1 MSKTRMGKRVASL
14 LLSLVMMLSLLPT
27 TVYATEDTGGGTG
40 ATYSVDDTSALA
52 NTEETVSCEDGQH
65 IWTSSTTTGISVC
78 SKCQTTKAIPDIQA
92 VVPAGGVPE
101 GYTLWTP
108 GYTVLYG
115 NKCENDYTI
124 DEAEKEFIVSR
135 YKYNENGAYI
145 YFTAKVTVDGVEYQT
160 VLDSGDSYLADFNG
174 NGNVRC
180 FYYLEDGVIVRNLKD
195 RSTTPSQAWVSVST
209 AYAGSVDLNDND
221 AAYFVEDVGFVTSL
235 NDVTADRVIVY
246 ECNTRPQSL
255 TLCGLTYGIGGW
267 CDVVIDPNGGSF
279 AGHTEAYTAVSG
291 MSGRQTVSGEP
302 VREGY
307 GFAGW
312 AISFTPVENVVT
324 FTAQWADAGSGVITT
339 GPVDEEGIIKVG
351 VTGVPHD
358 DDTEIRIDARA
369 DGSSALK
376 TVIDV
381 DQQTLRAEHRDV
393 TIKTNV
399 GTLVIDA
406 AAWAS
411 MAAKAEDGSHAD
423 LSIERSDDG
432 KKYIITAMDGSNN
445 IYPAGS
451 NGSVK
456 ISVPYEGI
464 NPVVYYVDGT
474 TKTDMKATYENGVL
488 TWVTNHFSEFVI
500 EEASTAYVTVNGVG
514 YDTLKE
520 AIRAAN
526 AGDTVTLL
534 ADVNL
539 DSAQTISKQL
549 TLDLNG
555 KTISSTAYRTIQLN
569 AGADLTVKDSASGG
583 KITNTYTGKAYPAT
597 IYLNAA
603 GTKFTLEGG
612 TIESDPNVTSLQSVA
627 INSEKGKACEVNIKG
642 GSVIVPEA
650 ATEGRGIVASTNSMT
665 LKISGGTITGG
676 LHGVDAYSG
685 STVNITGGEITAHYV
700 DTGVI
705 KEAYGMRL
713 TGTANVTVAGGT
725 ITGVKMNDNGNDLP
739 KVTLASGR
747 VNGSFYSI
755 VTSYK
760 PQPEFTVAENATIV
774 LGNDSAAKFLP
785 DTVKLVQNSDGTYG
799 VKAGAYVAQ
808 IGETTY
814 ETLEAAFAHAKDGDT
829 ITLLTDCS
837 GNGIVVEKEKFTD
850 KGLIVDF
857 NNHTYTVGGVL
868 VGSSGT
874 KSNGFQLNK
883 DNKITFRNGA
893 IYGDASVA
901 GDDTTN
907 WTGAPAILIQNYCDL
922 TLSGM
927 KVSGGSNTVYTMSN
941 NCGNV
946 VIENTTINAGGGGS
960 GRAPFA
966 LDACGYGSYTGVS
979 VTVKGTS
986 AINGD
991 IEVSRSASNENAVK
1005 LALEG
1010 GTVTGEL
1017 KIDSSIKSGDATTV
1031 TKGADVT
1038 LDAPTGYMWN
1048 DANTLVKAVAEVNGT
1063 QYETLQAAIDKA
1075 GKEATVTL
1083 LADTR
1088 ENVTIDKG
1096 LTLDLNG
1103 FTLNGGTE
1111 KGKPALTITARPV
1124 TIKDSS
1130 EAQTGT
1136 IKREDT
1142 AENSGVSSHY
1152 VIDVQGNGWL
1162 TFEGGNVKNGSGVVG
1177 VTGASLVRVGDDSV
1191 KKYPGLVINGGTFTQ
1206 DNFIVIKVDR
1216 GYLTLNG
1223 GTLNS
1228 ANTYAV
1234 ENWFRATIKGGTVNG
1249 AVSSWTYSAGSNSTL
1264 TIEGGTVNGA
1274 VTSVNYGDADKVAKV
1289 EITGGTVNGELDTR
1303 SYDPKTNELTSIDD
1317 AAKAT
1322 IKVTGG
1328 TFDRDPGKYVV
1339 EGSTATKNSEG
1350 KYGVEKAY
1358 LATVG
1363 ETSYY
1368 TMEEA
1373 FKAQT
1378 ASGEPIVMLRDYT
1391 TGGTFNSGSIN
1402 RTVDLDGHTWTY
1414 TGTDTN
1420 DAAFEINYS
1429 DVTLTVKNG
1438 TVVSNSMVGLI
1449 PSAMGGTITYDNSGL
1464 VFEDVTMTANG
1475 HSGIETNGNNT
1486 NDTVTLKN
1494 STLNVPNGFGIYF
1507 PSSGTLTIDN
1517 SQITAK
1523 TMGVQVCSGSLNI
1536 NAGSGI
1542 TVTGDEVPKTENDG
1556 AIQDGAAI
1564 SIVNRT
1570 GYKGLDKIE
1579 VTGGKF
1585 TAKTGNDAI
1594 KAYNWNNTNRTEDE
1608 WAEAGTYIAVSGG
1621 TFSSAVKE
1629 EYCATGYIPTT
1640 NSDGTHGVKAGTYVA
1655 EVGSTKYES
1664 LADAFAAVRDNETVK
1679 LLANINLSK
1688 MLTISG
1694 SKAFTLDLNGH
1705 NIINKELTALM
1716 LAGSTNMTVQDTSE
1730 TASGMLSG
1738 GYIGIVVAAEATL
1751 TVKSGVVKGDVSA
1764 VMNSGTVNIEDTAK
1778 LQRNTGYSVDCEP
1791 GSTVNMT
1798 GGTVFDIGTTES
1810 AHSYNVNVSDGVVEN
1825 YVYAT
1830 SVTGGTIKDLILIK
1844 GGEISNA
1851 TINGY
1856 IQWLD
1861 ETVPTLKNVK
1871 IGDNATVKNEGY
1883 RFNSG
1888 KTAIEAIPYVAEYNG
1903 AKYTSLQEAIDAAS
1917 KQNYGQTEVKLLCNL
1932 TITETIVFAKQYS
1945 VGSVLLNLG
1954 GYTLTGND
1962 CRALQINK
1970 GNLYLENGTVTSIGD
1985 NIVNSSSVIRIGSNE
2000 AECSGISPMLYMRNG
2015 AKVLAPKTY
2024 GVTLFGSATVKEK
2037 LTVAGNASIV
2047 ATGPSPAISGNG
2059 DKAYHVD
2066 GKGTEITITGNA
2078 VVSAE
2083 NNYAIYHPDNG
2094 TLKIQDS
2101 ATVSGKGGIQM
2112 CSGTLTISGSP
2123 KIEALGKADHET
2135 GAAGPIYDVA
2145 AISVVNRSYPGG
2157 APVVTITG
2165 TPTVTAVDG
2174 EVIHAYTWS
2183 SNAESVWAEAG
2194 NNINVSGGTYSKTF
2208 NTAYLAAD
2216 CTLVANNDTTYTV
2229 KQKPVA
2235 EYNGTQ
2241 YTSLPQAI
2249 LDANN
2254 SEAGGT
2260 VKLLDNVTLTRNLG
2274 IGGSAPVTLDLDKK
2288 TLTLNGAQIYTQGS
2302 ATVTI
2307 NNGTI
2312 KRIDTPTSGS
2322 ANNFAIQVMSGSSL
2336 TLGAGIGSTYK
2347 VTLESTY
2354 GIYNVGGTLT
2364 VRYATITTNGWSIA
2378 VSDSA
2383 SKTGEVYIGRGMG
2396 GNTKT
2401 VITSESGNV
2410 LGTMVNSKPNV
2421 TIDYG
2426 TLTSNGTDWDAG
2438 VIYWASEGT
2447 LTITGGIFNAGSVE
2461 GSTAAAVYQKNGTVK
2476 ISGTTAK
2483 LLGSNALIVKAG
2495 DGSTGTMVTELSG
2508 GTYSTKPEET
2518 WVVEGKEIH
2527 KTTDGLYKV
2536 EGPYV
2541 VEVTFEDGTVHK
2553 FDSWSKAF
2561 YSAEAQG
2568 HNATVKLLTD
2578 IETTSKVTTW
2588 ATVTVDFNG
2597 HTLTVNGSGVAAITA
2612 LTKGTAASVT
2622 LMDSVGNGGM
2632 KTTGVYGV
2640 TVRGTGAT
2648 ATVKSGNYNCETT
2661 AVQVENGT
2669 AYIEGGTFQTVDTDK
2684 SYLLNCIDEAF
2695 KAGTAKM
2702 EVTGGTFYGFDPS
2715 ANPEGE
2721 GTTYVKTGYVST
2733 NNGDGTFTVEEAKY
2747 VIKVT
2752 SCIEGTD
2759 QTVATPT
2766 GGGMYCEG
2774 EKVTVAT
2781 NAVAGFKFLGWYDG
2795 ATLLDTHMT
2804 YEHTVTGDCTL
2815 IAKYTAVSGGTFRLE
2830 VNASKFT
2837 VDEKTK
2843 MRYVDMR
2850 INAATEVVVE
2860 YTGNDKF
2867 LYWINGSNNVVST
2880 EAKIALVAVGNFKLT
2895 AVVESTEL
2903 GSDYAYVIFK
2913 NAFVKGQSLSADYY
2927 TSSDTIVFPSTPVYV
2942 GRTFKY
2948 WGTEVNGEIVE
2959 ATQAVISDLIKNGAT
2974 TVIIAPVYESNG
2986 TYTVKVNY
2994 VDTKGNSLKDTL
3006 TISGIGTGLMQY
3018 VTADEK
3024 IDELTFSH
3032 WEIGGKNVGTNK
3044 TYAAL
3049 SRTNGDV
3056 VALTAVY
3063 VTEGTV
3069 TKPENVLTIA
3079 ATGANIEGGKYKLT
3093 FTANY
3098 SIDENATIKKGGIL
3112 FSNKDIAEDIFTINN
3127 TSLMCTEW
3135 DGDIAQSGAR
3145 NGVINY
3151 SKETT
3156 RIYARAYITLAD
3168 GTVIYSD
3175 IVNATYSE
3183 IVKK

>member
-520 AIRAAN
+520 AIRAAK
-526 AGDTVTLL
+526 AGETVTLL

-665 LKISGGTITGG
+665 LKISGGTIAGG

-685 STVNITGGEITAHYV
+685 STVNITGGTITARV
-700 DTGVI
+700 EDTGEI

-713 TGTANVTVAGGT
+713 IGTANVTVAGGT
-725 ITGVKMNDNGNDLP
+725 ITGVKMDDNGYKPDVPN
-739 KVTLASGR
+739 VTLKSGTI
-747 VNGSFYSI
+747 NGSFYYISKGTI
-755 VTSYK
+755 T
-760 PQPEFTVAENATIV
+760 FTVAENADIV
-774 LGNDSAAKFLP
+774 LANDSAAKFLP
-785 DTVKLVQNSDGTYG
+785 DTVKLVQNADGTYGIKAGTYVAQVGSTKYETLQEAINATVTGDTVTLLADVDLGSSVSFYNKKDTSVCNLTFDLNGHTITSAIGDNGTVLAAREGLVIKNGAIVNTSESTNKKTSAICVTSKGTTTIENVTVTSKVSGVYICQLTSTGAEVVNVESGTFISGEYGVYIANPKGSTTKSPVETLNINGGTINGTHTGVYAKGAESGSRNAVVNVNITAGTVSSVGVYGAKEEQPVNLTVSGGTISDKLHIDNLGGKALVTGGAVKGAVTNNGTLTISGGTFNGDLTNKTNGSITITGGTFATKPNETYLADGYVFATNGDGTYG
-799 VKAGAYVAQ
+799 VTAGTVYVAA
-808 IGETTY
+808 IGEN
-814 ETLEAAFAHAKDGDT
+814 K
-829 ITLLTDCS
+829 
-837 GNGIVVEKEKFTD
+837 
-850 KGLIVDF
+850 
-857 NNHTYTVGGVL
+857 YT
-868 VGSSGT
+868 S
-874 KSNGFQLNK
+874 
-883 DNKITFRNGA
+883 
-893 IYGDASVA
+893 
-901 GDDTTN
+901 
-907 WTGAPAILIQNYCDL
+907 
-922 TLSGM
+922 
-927 KVSGGSNTVYTMSN
+927 
-941 NCGNV
+941 
-946 VIENTTINAGGGGS
+946 
-960 GRAPFA
+960 
-966 LDACGYGSYTGVS
+966 
-979 VTVKGTS
+979 
-986 AINGD
+986 
-991 IEVSRSASNENAVK
+991 
-1005 LALEG
+1005 
-1010 GTVTGEL
+1010 
-1017 KIDSSIKSGDATTV
+1017 
-1031 TKGADVT
+1031 
-1038 LDAPTGYMWN
+1038 
-1048 DANTLVKAVAEVNGT
+1048 
-1063 QYETLQAAIDKA
+1063 LQAAIEAAKS
-1075 GKEATVTL
+1075 GATVKL

-1088 ENVTIDKG
+1088 ENVTIDKAM
-1096 LTLDLNG
+1096 TLDLNG
-1103 FTLNGGTE
+1103 HTLNGGTE

-1130 EAQTGT
+1130 EAQNGT
-1136 IKREDT
+1136 IMREDT

-1177 VTGASLVRVGDDSV
+1177 VKGASLVRVGDDSV
-1191 KKYPGLVINGGTFTQ
+1191 AKQPGLVINGGTFTQ

-1216 GYLTLNG
+1216 GYLKLNG

-1228 ANTYAV
+1228 ANSYAV
-1234 ENWFRATIKGGTVNG
+1234 ENWYNANINGGTVNG
-1249 AVSSWTYSAGSNSTL
+1249 DVAAWTYSGGTNSFL
-1264 TIEGGTVNGA
+1264 TIEGGAINGN
-1274 VTSVNYGDADKVAKV
+1274 VTSVNYGNAENRTAKV
-1289 EITGGTVNGELDTR
+1289 SITGGTVNGELDTR
-1303 SYDPKTNELTSIDD
+1303 SYDPATNELTSIDD

-1322 IKVTGG
+1322 IKVTSG
-1328 TFDRDPGKYVV
+1328 TFSKDPSTYVV
-1339 EGSTATKNSEG
+1339 EDSAVKANEDGTF
-1350 KYGVEKAY
+1350 GVEKAY
-1358 LATVG
+1358 LAKVG
-1363 ETSYY
+1363 DTSYY
-1368 TMEEA
+1368 TMKEA
-1373 FKAQT
+1373 FEAQT
-1378 ASGEPIVMLRDYT
+1378 ASGAPIVMLRDYT
-1391 TGGTFNSGSIN
+1391 TGSPFRSGSIN
-1402 RTVDLDGHTWTY
+1402 RTVDLNGHTWTC
-1414 TGTDTN
+1414 TGTDAN
-1420 DAAFEINYS
+1420 SAAFEINNS
-1429 DVTLTVKNG
+1429 NVTLTVKSG
-1438 TVVSNSMVGLI
+1438 KVVSSQLVGLI

-1464 VFEDVTMTANG
+1464 VFESVEMKTTA
-1475 HSGIETNGNNT
+1475 HSGIETNGNNK
-1486 NDTVTLKN
+1486 NNTVTLKN

-1507 PSSGTLTIDN
+1507 PSSGTLNIEN
-1517 SQITAK
+1517 SIINAK

-1536 NAGSGI
+1536 NDGSEI
-1542 TVTGDEVPKTENDG
+1542 TVTGDPVEKTENDG

-1570 GYKGLDKIE
+1570 GYKGLDKIK
-1579 VTGGKF
+1579 VTGGTF

-1594 KAYNWNNTNRTEDE
+1594 KAYDWADKTEKPFTAKDNV
-1608 WAEAGTYIAVSGG
+1608 AVSGG

-1705 NIINKELTALM
+1705 NIINKELTALK
-1716 LAGSTNMTVQDTSE
+1716 LDGSTNMTVQDTSE
-1730 TASGMLSG
+1730 KASGMLYG

-1778 LQRNTGYSVDCEP
+1778 LQRNTGYSVDCKP

-1903 AKYTSLQEAIDAAS
+1903 TKYTSLQEAIDAAS
-1917 KQNYGQTEVKLLCNL
+1917 QQNGGQAVVTLLGNL
-1932 TITETIVFAKQYS
+1932 TITETVNFAN
-1945 VGSVLLNLG
+1945 VTAASVLLDLG
-1954 GYTLTGND
+1954 GYTLTGEN

-1970 GNLYLENGTVTSIGD
+1970 GNLYLENGTVTSTGID
-1985 NIVNSSSVIRIGSNE
+1985 SSKSVIRIGSNE
-2000 AECSGISPMLYMRNG
+2000 AEYSGISPMLYMRNG

-2066 GKGTEITITGNA
+2066 GQGTEITITGNA

-2112 CSGTLTISGSP
+2112 CSGTLEISYGSP
-2123 KIEALGKADHET
+2123 TIKALGKADHET
-2135 GAAGPIYDVA
+2135 GASGPIYDIA

-2157 APVVTITG
+2157 APVVTIKG
-2165 TPTVTAVDG
+2165 TPTVTANEG

-2183 SNAESVWAEAG
+2183 NNAESVWAEAG
-2194 NNINVSGGTYSKTF
+2194 DNINVSGGTYSKTF
-2208 NTAYLAAD
+2208 NEAYLAAD
-2216 CTLVANNDTTYTV
+2216 CTLVANDNGTYTV
-2229 KQKPVA
+2229 KQAPVA
-2235 EYNGTQ
+2235 EYNGNQ
-2241 YTSLPQAI
+2241 YTSLSQAL
-2249 LDANN
+2249 LDARN
-2254 SEAGGT
+2254 AGGGE
-2260 VKLLDNVTLTRNLG
+2260 VKLLKDVTQTTYSLD
-2274 IGGSAPVTLDLDKK
+2274 IGKVTLDLNRQ
-2288 TLTLNGAQIYTQGS
+2288 TLTLDGGAQLYTSGD
-2302 ATVTI
+2302 ATI

-2322 ANNFAIQVMSGSSL
+2322 ANSFAIQVMSGSSL
-2336 TLGAGIGSTYK
+2336 VLGTTSDDTVAI
-2347 VTLESTY
+2347 ESTY
-2354 GIYNVGGTLT
+2354 GVYNVGGTLT
-2364 VRYATITTNGWSIA
+2364 VSHAVITTDGWSVA
-2378 VSDSA
+2378 VSDSKT
-2383 SKTGEVYIGRGMG
+2383 KTGEVTIGEGA
-2396 GNTKT
+2396 
-2401 VITSESGNV
+2401 VITSQNGNCI
-2410 LGTMVNSKPNV
+2410 GTMVNSKPNV
-2421 TIDYG
+2421 TITG
-2426 TLTSNGTDWDAG
+2426 GRLTSDGTAWDAG

-2447 LTITGGIFNAGSVE
+2447 LTITGGTFTASSAE
-2461 GSTAAAVYQKNGTVK
+2461 GSTAAAVHQKNGTVK
-2476 ISGTTAK
+2476 ISGTTAELQGNK
-2483 LLGSNALIVKAG
+2483 ALVVQAG

-2508 GTYSTKPEET
+2508 GTYSTKPEEA
-2518 WVVEGKEIH
+2518 WVVNGYRAIEN
-2527 KTTDGLYKV
+2527 TDGSY
-2536 EGPYV
+2536 
-2541 VEVTFEDGTVHK
+2541 
-2553 FDSWSKAF
+2553 
-2561 YSAEAQG
+2561 
-2568 HNATVKLLTD
+2568 TVK
-2578 IETTSKVTTW
+2578 
-2588 ATVTVDFNG
+2588 A
-2597 HTLTVNGSGVAAITA
+2597 
-2612 LTKGTAASVT
+2612 
-2622 LMDSVGNGGM
+2622 
-2632 KTTGVYGV
+2632 
-2640 TVRGTGAT
+2640 
-2648 ATVKSGNYNCETT
+2648 
-2661 AVQVENGT
+2661 
-2669 AYIEGGTFQTVDTDK
+2669 
-2684 SYLLNCIDEAF
+2684 
-2695 KAGTAKM
+2695 
-2702 EVTGGTFYGFDPS
+2702 
-2715 ANPEGE
+2715 
-2721 GTTYVKTGYVST
+2721 
-2733 NNGDGTFTVEEAKY
+2733 AKY

-2880 EAKIALVAVGNFKLT
+2880 EAKITLVAVGNFKLT

>member
-520 AIRAAN
+520 AIRAAK
-526 AGDTVTLL
+526 AGETVTLL

-1075 GKEATVTL
+1075 GRNATVKL

-1088 ENVTIDKG
+1088 ENVTISTPY

-1103 FTLNGGTE
+1103 FTLNGSTGE
-1111 KGKPALTITARPV
+1111 RKPALTVTARV
-1124 TIKDSS
+1124 TVKDSS
-1130 EAQTGT
+1130 ENQTGT
-1136 IKREDT
+1136 IMREDT

-1152 VIDVQGNGWL
+1152 VIDVQGDGWL
-1162 TFEGGNVKNGSGVVG
+1162 TFESGNVKNNSGIVG

-1191 KKYPGLVINGGTFTQ
+1191 AKYPGLNIKGGTFTQ

-1216 GYLTLNG
+1216 GDLFLNG

-1228 ANTYAV
+1228 AHSYAI
-1234 ENWFRATIKGGTVNG
+1234 EDWHRATIKGGTVNG
-1249 AVSSWTYSAGSNSTL
+1249 TVAAWTYSGGLNSDL
-1264 TIEGGTVNGA
+1264 TISGGTINGD
-1274 VTSVNYGDADKVAKV
+1274 VTSVNYGNAEDKVAKV
-1289 EITGGTVNGELDTR
+1289 SITGGTITGELDTR
-1303 SYDPKTNELTSIDD
+1303 SYDPKTGELTSIDD

-1328 TFDRDPGKYVV
+1328 TFDKDPTKYVV
-1339 EGSTATKNSEG
+1339 EDSAVNQNADGTF
-1350 KYGVEKAY
+1350 GVAKAY
-1358 LATVG
+1358 LAKVG
-1363 ETSYY
+1363 KTSYY
-1368 TMEEA
+1368 TMDEA
-1373 FKAQT
+1373 RKAQST
-1378 ASGEPIVMLRDYT
+1378 SGEDIVLLRDYT
-1391 TGGTFNSGSIN
+1391 TGSPFRSGISA
-1402 RTVDLDGHTWTY
+1402 RVVDLNGYTWTC
-1414 TGTDTN
+1414 TGKDAN
-1420 DAAFEINYS
+1420 SAAFEISNH
-1429 DVTLTVKNG
+1429 DAMLTVKNG
-1438 TVVSNSMVGLI
+1438 KVVSSQLVGLI
-1449 PSAMGGTITYDNSGL
+1449 PSAMGGTITYDNSSL
-1464 VFEDVTMTANG
+1464 VFDGVEMSTTA

-1507 PSSGTLTIDN
+1507 PSSGTLTIDKSTIN
-1517 SQITAK
+1517 AK
-1523 TMGVQVCSGSLNI
+1523 TMGVQVCAGSLNI

-1542 TVTGDEVPKTENDG
+1542 TVTGDAVPKTGNDG

-1585 TAKTGNDAI
+1585 TAKAGNDAI
-1594 KAYNWNNTNRTEDE
+1594 KAYNWENKTEKPFTAKDNV
-1608 WAEAGTYIAVSGG
+1608 AVSGG
-1621 TFSSAVKE
+1621 SFSSAVKE

-1640 NSDGTHGVKAGTYVA
+1640 NSDGTHGVKEGQYVA
-1655 EVGSTKYES
+1655 YVGT
-1664 LADAFAAVRDNETVK
+1664 
-1679 LLANINLSK
+1679 
-1688 MLTISG
+1688 
-1694 SKAFTLDLNGH
+1694 
-1705 NIINKELTALM
+1705 
-1716 LAGSTNMTVQDTSE
+1716 STNKFE
-1730 TASGMLSG
+1730 T
-1738 GYIGIVVAAEATL
+1738 
-1751 TVKSGVVKGDVSA
+1751 
-1764 VMNSGTVNIEDTAK
+1764 
-1778 LQRNTGYSVDCEP
+1778 
-1791 GSTVNMT
+1791 
-1798 GGTVFDIGTTES
+1798 
-1810 AHSYNVNVSDGVVEN
+1810 
-1825 YVYAT
+1825 
-1830 SVTGGTIKDLILIK
+1830 
-1844 GGEISNA
+1844 
-1851 TINGY
+1851 
-1856 IQWLD
+1856 
-1861 ETVPTLKNVK
+1861 
-1871 IGDNATVKNEGY
+1871 
-1883 RFNSG
+1883 
-1888 KTAIEAIPYVAEYNG
+1888 
-1903 AKYTSLQEAIDAAS
+1903 LQEAIDAAS
-1917 KQNYGQTEVKLLCNL
+1917 QRNGGQAVVTLLGNL
-1932 TITETIVFAKQYS
+1932 TITETVNFAN
-1945 VGSVLLNLG
+1945 VTAASVLLDLG
-1954 GYTLTGND
+1954 GYTLTGEN

-1970 GNLYLENGTVTSIGD
+1970 GNLYLENGTVTSTGID
-1985 NIVNSSSVIRIGSNE
+1985 SSKSVIRIGSNE
-2000 AECSGISPMLYMRNG
+2000 AEYSGISPMLYMRNG

-2047 ATGPSPAISGNG
+2047 ATGPSPAISGQG
-2059 DKAYHVD
+2059 GQAYHVD
-2066 GKGTEITITGNA
+2066 GKGTEITITGTA
-2078 VVSAE
+2078 VVSAT

-2094 TLKIQDS
+2094 TLDIQGG
-2101 ATVSGKGGIQM
+2101 TITGKGGIQM
-2112 CSGTLTISGSP
+2112 CSGTLNISGSP
-2123 KIEALGKADHET
+2123 KIEALGKANHET
-2135 GAAGPIYDVA
+2135 GASGPIYDIA

-2157 APVVTITG
+2157 APVVTIKG
-2165 TPTVTAVDG
+2165 TPTVTANEG

-2183 SNAESVWAEAG
+2183 NNTESEWADAG
-2194 NNINVSGGTYSKTF
+2194 KNINVSGGTYSKDF
-2208 NTAYLAAD
+2208 KEAYLAAD
-2216 CTLVANNDTTYTV
+2216 CTLVDGENGTYTV
-2229 KQKPVA
+2229 EQKPVA

-2241 YTSLPQAI
+2241 YTSLPQA
-2249 LDANN
+2249 LQDARN
-2254 SEAGGT
+2254 AGGGE
-2260 VKLLDNVTLTRNLG
+2260 VKLLKDVTQTTSSLD
-2274 IGGSAPVTLDLDKK
+2274 IGKVTLDLNRQ
-2288 TLTLNGAQIYTQGS
+2288 TLTLDGGAQLYTS
-2302 ATVTI
+2302 NAATI
-2307 NNGTI
+2307 KNGTI
-2312 KRIDTPTSGS
+2312 KRTDEPTSGN
-2322 ANNFAIQVMSGSSL
+2322 ANDFAIQVMSGSSL
-2336 TLGAGIGSTYK
+2336 TLGATSADTVKI
-2347 VTLESTY
+2347 ESTY
-2354 GIYNVGGTLT
+2354 GVYNVGGTLT
-2364 VRYATITTNGWSIA
+2364 VGHANITTDGWSIA
-2378 VSDSA
+2378 VNDST
-2383 SKTGEVYIGRGMG
+2383 SKTGVVTIGEGA
-2396 GNTKT
+2396 
-2401 VITSESGNV
+2401 VITSETGNCISTRV
-2410 LGTMVNSKPNV
+2410 GSKPNV
-2421 TIDYG
+2421 TITG
-2426 TLTSNGTDWDAG
+2426 GQLTSNGTAWDAG

-2447 LTITGGIFNAGSVE
+2447 LTITGGTFTASAE
-2461 GSTAAAVYQKNGTVK
+2461 GSTAAAVHQKNGTVK
-2476 ISGTTAK
+2476 ISGTTAELQGNK
-2483 LLGSNALIVKAG
+2483 ALVVQAG

-2508 GTYSTKPEET
+2508 GTYSTKPEEA
-2518 WVVEGKEIH
+2518 WVV
-2527 KTTDGLYKV
+2527 
-2536 EGPYV
+2536 
-2541 VEVTFEDGTVHK
+2541 
-2553 FDSWSKAF
+2553 
-2561 YSAEAQG
+2561 
-2568 HNATVKLLTD
+2568 
-2578 IETTSKVTTW
+2578 
-2588 ATVTVDFNG
+2588 NG
-2597 HTLTVNGSGVAAITA
+2597 YRAI
-2612 LTKGTAASVT
+2612 K
-2622 LMDSVGNGGM
+2622 
-2632 KTTGVYGV
+2632 
-2640 TVRGTGAT
+2640 
-2648 ATVKSGNYNCETT
+2648 
-2661 AVQVENGT
+2661 
-2669 AYIEGGTFQTVDTDK
+2669 
-2684 SYLLNCIDEAF
+2684 
-2695 KAGTAKM
+2695 
-2702 EVTGGTFYGFDPS
+2702 
-2715 ANPEGE
+2715 
-2721 GTTYVKTGYVST
+2721 
-2733 NNGDGTFTVEEAKY
+2733 NGDGSFTVKEAKC

-2752 SCIEGTD
+2752 SCIDGTD

-2795 ATLLDTHMT
+2795 VTLLDTHMT

-2880 EAKIALVAVGNFKLT
+2880 EAKITLVAVGNFKLT

-2927 TSSDTIVFPSTPVYV
+2927 TSSDTIVFPSTPAYV

-2959 ATQAVISDLIKNGAT
+2959 ATQAVISGLIKGGAK

-2986 TYTVKVNY
+2986 TYTVTVNY
-2994 VDTKGNSLKDTL
+2994 VDVEGNPLKDAL
-3006 TISGIGTGLMQY
+3006 TISGIGTGLMEY

-3024 IDELTFSH
+3024 IGELIFSH

-3049 SRTNGDV
+3049 SRTDGDV
-3056 VALTAVY
+3056 VDLTAVY

-3069 TKPENVLTIA
+3069 TTPENVLTIA
-3079 ATGANIEGGKYKLT
+3079 ATGATIVGGKYKLT

-3098 SIDENATIKKGGIL
+3098 SVDENATIKKGGFL
-3112 FSNKDIAEDIFTINN
+3112 FSNKDVAEEIFTIDN
-3127 TSLMCTEW
+3127 TSLVGLDW
-3135 DGDIAQSGAR
+3135 DGDIEQSGAR
-3145 NGVINY
+3145 NGVIPT
-3151 SKETT
+3151 SVETT

>member
-1075 GKEATVTL
+1075 GRNATVKL

-1088 ENVTIDKG
+1088 ENVIIDKA

-1103 FTLNGGTE
+1103 FTLNGSTGE
-1111 KGKPALTITARPV
+1111 RKPALTITARTV

-1136 IKREDT
+1136 IMREDT

-1152 VIDVQGNGWL
+1152 VIDIQGNAWVM
-1162 TFEGGNVKNGSGVVG
+1162 FESGTVKNDSGAG
-1177 VTGASLVRVGDDSV
+1177 GTKGASLVRVGNDNV
-1191 KKYPGLVINGGTFTQ
+1191 AKYPGLNIKGGTFTQ

-1216 GYLTLNG
+1216 GDLFLNG

-1228 ANTYAV
+1228 ENTYAV

-1249 AVSSWTYSAGSNSTL
+1249 AVSSWTYSDGSNSTL
-1264 TIEGGTVNGA
+1264 TIEGGTVNGD

-1289 EITGGTVNGELDTR
+1289 EITGGTVNGQLDTR

-1328 TFDRDPGKYVV
+1328 TFKNDPTKYVV
-1339 EGSTATKNSEG
+1339 EDSAVNQNTDGTF
-1350 KYGVEKAY
+1350 GVAKAY
-1358 LATVG
+1358 LAKVG

-1368 TMEEA
+1368 TMDEA
-1373 FKAQT
+1373 RKAQST
-1378 ASGEPIVMLRDYT
+1378 SGEDIVLLRNYT
-1391 TGGTFNSGSIN
+1391 TGSPFRSGISA
-1402 RTVDLDGHTWTY
+1402 RVVDLNGYTWTC
-1414 TGTDTN
+1414 TGKDAN
-1420 DAAFEINYS
+1420 SAAFEISNPNAS
-1429 DVTLTVKNG
+1429 LTVKNG
-1438 TVVSNSMVGLI
+1438 KIVSSQLVGLI
-1449 PSAMGGTITYDNSGL
+1449 PSAMGGSIKYNNSSL
-1464 VFEDVTMTANG
+1464 TFENVEMSTTAT
-1475 HSGIETNGNNT
+1475 SGIETNGNNT
-1486 NDTVTLKN
+1486 NDAVTLKN

-1517 SQITAK
+1517 SQITAE
-1523 TMGVQVCSGSLNI
+1523 TMGVQVCAGSLSI
-1536 NAGSGI
+1536 NAGSAI
-1542 TVTGDEVPKTENDG
+1542 TVTGDAVPKTENDG

-1570 GYKGLDKIE
+1570 GYKGLDKIK

-1585 TAKTGNDAI
+1585 TAKAGNDAI
-1594 KAYNWNNTNRTEDE
+1594 KAYDWENKTKTDFTANDKVF
-1608 WAEAGTYIAVSGG
+1608 VSGG
-1621 TFSSAVKE
+1621 TFSSIPDNMTE
-1629 EYCATGYIPTT
+1629 LCAKDYIPELTP
-1640 NSDGTHGVKAGTYVA
+1640 SGAYEVRKADYVA
-1655 EVGSTKYES
+1655 AISDKQYTS
-1664 LADAFAAVRDNETVK
+1664 LANAIAAAKDGDTVK
-1679 LLANINLSK
+1679 LLDDVVLDKTLIIK
-1688 MLTISG
+1688 DKTI
-1694 SKAFTLDLNGH
+1694 TLDLNGKTISNSEDIWNENTYAWSLISVRDKGNLTIDDTTGGGTLKAKENDCFALDVYAH
-1705 NIINKELTALM
+1705 DTKNVENTKLTINAGNYVGNI
-1716 LAGSTNMTVQDTSE
+1716 
-1730 TASGMLSG
+1730 
-1738 GYIGIVVAAEATL
+1738 
-1751 TVKSGVVKGDVSA
+1751 SA
-1764 VMNSGTVNIEDTAK
+1764 VYAFTGKATINGGHFSIQQKESGSDPYRLTLNCYDSSYT
-1778 LQRNTGYSVDCEP
+1778 TGR
-1791 GSTVNMT
+1791 
-1798 GGTVFDIGTTES
+1798 
-1810 AHSYNVNVSDGVVEN
+1810 AHI
-1825 YVYAT
+1825 T
-1830 SVTGGTIKDLILIK
+1830 VTGGTFVGFDPANNKAEGEGTSFVPDGYVPKANGDGSYTVVK
-1844 GGEISNA
+1844 G
-1851 TINGY
+1851 T
-1856 IQWLD
+1856 
-1861 ETVPTLKNVK
+1861 
-1871 IGDNATVKNEGY
+1871 
-1883 RFNSG
+1883 
-1888 KTAIEAIPYVAEYNG
+1888 YVAEYNG
-1903 AKYTSLQEAIDAAS
+1903 NQYTSLSQALLDARNA
-1917 KQNYGQTEVKLLCNL
+1917 GGGEVKLLKDV
-1932 TITETIVFAKQYS
+1932 TQTTYS
-1945 VGSVLLNLG
+1945 LDIGKVTLNL
-1954 GYTLTGND
+1954 
-1962 CRALQINK
+1962 
-1970 GNLYLENGTVTSIGD
+1970 
-1985 NIVNSSSVIRIGSNE
+1985 
-2000 AECSGISPMLYMRNG
+2000 
-2015 AKVLAPKTY
+2015 
-2024 GVTLFGSATVKEK
+2024 
-2037 LTVAGNASIV
+2037 
-2047 ATGPSPAISGNG
+2047 
-2059 DKAYHVD
+2059 
-2066 GKGTEITITGNA
+2066 
-2078 VVSAE
+2078 
-2083 NNYAIYHPDNG
+2083 
-2094 TLKIQDS
+2094 
-2101 ATVSGKGGIQM
+2101 
-2112 CSGTLTISGSP
+2112 
-2123 KIEALGKADHET
+2123 
-2135 GAAGPIYDVA
+2135 
-2145 AISVVNRSYPGG
+2145 NR
-2157 APVVTITG
+2157 
-2165 TPTVTAVDG
+2165 
-2174 EVIHAYTWS
+2174 
-2183 SNAESVWAEAG
+2183 
-2194 NNINVSGGTYSKTF
+2194 
-2208 NTAYLAAD
+2208 
-2216 CTLVANNDTTYTV
+2216 
-2229 KQKPVA
+2229 Q
-2235 EYNGTQ
+2235 
-2241 YTSLPQAI
+2241 
-2249 LDANN
+2249 
-2254 SEAGGT
+2254 
-2260 VKLLDNVTLTRNLG
+2260 
-2274 IGGSAPVTLDLDKK
+2274 
-2288 TLTLNGAQIYTQGS
+2288 TLTLDGGAQLYTSGD
-2302 ATVTI
+2302 ATI

-2322 ANNFAIQVMSGSSL
+2322 ANSFAIQVMSGSSL
-2336 TLGAGIGSTYK
+2336 VLGTTSDDTVAI
-2347 VTLESTY
+2347 ESTY
-2354 GIYNVGGTLT
+2354 GVYNVGGTLT
-2364 VRYATITTNGWSIA
+2364 VSHAVITTDGWSVA
-2378 VSDSA
+2378 VSDSKT
-2383 SKTGEVYIGRGMG
+2383 KTGEVTIGEGA
-2396 GNTKT
+2396 
-2401 VITSESGNV
+2401 VITSQNGNCI
-2410 LGTMVNSKPNV
+2410 GTMVNSKPNV
-2421 TIDYG
+2421 TITG
-2426 TLTSNGTDWDAG
+2426 GRLTSDGTAWDAG

-2447 LTITGGIFNAGSVE
+2447 LTITGGTFTASSAE
-2461 GSTAAAVYQKNGTVK
+2461 GSTAAAVHQKNGTVK
-2476 ISGTTAK
+2476 ISGTTAELQGNK
-2483 LLGSNALIVKAG
+2483 ALVVQAG

-2508 GTYSTKPEET
+2508 GTYSTKPEEA
-2518 WVVEGKEIH
+2518 WVVNGYRAIEN
-2527 KTTDGLYKV
+2527 TDGSY
-2536 EGPYV
+2536 
-2541 VEVTFEDGTVHK
+2541 
-2553 FDSWSKAF
+2553 
-2561 YSAEAQG
+2561 
-2568 HNATVKLLTD
+2568 TVK
-2578 IETTSKVTTW
+2578 
-2588 ATVTVDFNG
+2588 A
-2597 HTLTVNGSGVAAITA
+2597 
-2612 LTKGTAASVT
+2612 
-2622 LMDSVGNGGM
+2622 
-2632 KTTGVYGV
+2632 
-2640 TVRGTGAT
+2640 
-2648 ATVKSGNYNCETT
+2648 
-2661 AVQVENGT
+2661 
-2669 AYIEGGTFQTVDTDK
+2669 
-2684 SYLLNCIDEAF
+2684 
-2695 KAGTAKM
+2695 
-2702 EVTGGTFYGFDPS
+2702 
-2715 ANPEGE
+2715 
-2721 GTTYVKTGYVST
+2721 
-2733 NNGDGTFTVEEAKY
+2733 AKY

-2880 EAKIALVAVGNFKLT
+2880 EAKITLVAVGNFKLT